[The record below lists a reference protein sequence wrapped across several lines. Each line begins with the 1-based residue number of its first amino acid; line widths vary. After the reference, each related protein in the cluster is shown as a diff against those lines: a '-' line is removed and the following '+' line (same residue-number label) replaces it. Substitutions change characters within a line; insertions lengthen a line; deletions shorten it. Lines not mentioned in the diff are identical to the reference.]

1 MSKEIIQ
8 WYSVE
13 DDMPDDDE
21 TVLVFEP
28 ESPSDKVWMGY
39 HDGDDG
45 WRYID
50 GRQTIFTVT
59 HWATMLHGPKKPQ
72 PPAQTER
79 QHADEKEKNVSA
91 G

>member
-1 MSKEIIQ
+1 MSTEIIQ

-28 ESPSDKVWMGY
+28 ESNEKVWLGY
-39 HDGDDG
+39 HDSDSEC

-50 GRQTIFTVT
+50 HSKSINTVT

-79 QHADEKEKNVSA
+79 QHADEKANLSA

>member
-1 MSKEIIQ
+1 MSTEIIQ
-8 WYSVE
+8 LYSVN

-28 ESPSDKVWMGY
+28 DSPSDKVWMGY
-39 HDGDDG
+39 HDGDEG

-50 GRQTIFTVT
+50 GRKTLFTVT
-59 HWATMLHGPKKPQ
+59 HWATMLAGPKKPQ

-79 QHADEKEKNVSA
+79 QHADEKANLSA